1 MMEILQKLPLKADK
15 TFKKLEGITDIA
27 SLSKEEQIMHEE
39 CIKSYRNYLE
49 TKGYAIE
56 ELEIDWEQG
65 FAQGWKEGFEE
76 GWKQGYAQG
85 CREAKIESSRN
96 MKADGLPVD
105 LIAECTGLTA
115 EEIEVIGLE

>member
-1 MMEILQKLPLKADK
+1 MMEILQKLSLKECK
-15 TFKKLEGITDIA
+15 PFKKLEGITDIA

-49 TKGYAIE
+49 AKGYAIE

-65 FAQGWKEGFEE
+65 FAQGWKEGFEK
-76 GWKQGYAQG
+76 GWKQ
-85 CREAKIESSRN
+85 AKIEIARK
-96 MKADGLPVD
+96 MKAKGLPVD

-115 EEIEVIGLE
+115 EEIEAL